1 MSLAGNNNSLVLISW
16 LFFEASISIFCVQ
29 IRPLQLLRTICFQ
42 ISAASSWWQVLLYPF
57 TLKSPGSSDLEWKGS
72 GQDIIACGEMD
83 SWRLSRPR
91 ENGAPPARKLHSRIP
106 PNPEY
111 FQDLLW
117 AHSFH
122 SPRFRTAWILCL
134 YTREKSLHS
143 MIIHARRNGST
154 VRRPR
159 YWLCCALPVGRGSRR
174 AQWCCQALLLL
185 SSFTWHVPVMCR
197 ETLWAWACLPANS
210 VCSAGICQCCLLYK
224 SQFRHGP
231 C

>member
-1 MSLAGNNNSLVLISW
+1 MMASPLVP
-16 LFFEASISIFCVQ
+16 FHFEVAWKFWPRMKRIWTGYYCMW
-29 IRPLQLLRTICFQ
+29 RNGQLKT
-42 ISAASSWWQVLLYPF
+42 V
-57 TLKSPGSSDLEWKGS
+57 
-72 GQDIIACGEMD
+72 
-83 SWRLSRPR
+83 
-91 ENGAPPARKLHSRIP
+91 PPARKRCPAREKTPFSNP
-106 PNPEY
+106 ANPEY

-122 SPRFRTAWILCL
+122 NPRFRTAWILCL